1 MPVTP
6 TPPENF
12 SMGRPACSGTT
23 AHEAESGSLPA
34 FHDACGTP
42 HARPVAKRHG
52 AFGSTPR

>member
-34 FHDACGTP
+34 LWATLVD
-42 HARPVAKRHG
+42 
-52 AFGSTPR
+52 PRRS